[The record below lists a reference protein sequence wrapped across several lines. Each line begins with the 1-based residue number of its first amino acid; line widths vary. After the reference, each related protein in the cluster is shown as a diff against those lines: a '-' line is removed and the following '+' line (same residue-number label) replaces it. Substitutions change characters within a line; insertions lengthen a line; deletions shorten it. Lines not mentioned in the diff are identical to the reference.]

1 MNGFDIEHNLEALEE
16 TITARFE
23 EGEME
28 VIKVLSSP
36 GYNEIIAGFN
46 VRENLSEIEISF
58 KEGIVIENQ
67 NVFQTLAYGGS
78 FLKRVPGEEDKYI
91 DVPPSITLQKYI
103 GKR

>member
-78 FLKRVPGEEDKYI
+78 FLKRVPGEEDEYI